1 MPNLQIEDVD
11 QAHDLVSKMML
22 AWGRE
27 SLSLAIRAH
36 IFDEPKVK
44 QKAVRCH
51 GALVLRLSNQRL
63 FKMLHSQAQKLEMSV
78 KRSCR
83 YQLHFALQ

>member
-36 IFDEPKVK
+36 IFDKSKVK
-44 QKAVRCH
+44 KNRP
-51 GALVLRLSNQRL
+51 LSTST
-63 FKMLHSQAQKLEMSV
+63 HPTA
-78 KRSCR
+78 
-83 YQLHFALQ
+83 